1 MCQGCSTGHA
11 KHERA
16 TAKERQR
23 GKSGGEREQALS
35 QSILKGVNGSNKKS
49 FINDGA
55 TFQQQAPGARAPLFM
70 AHSSFNL
77 DLGRAAPPPP
87 LSSPLPGH

>member
-1 MCQGCSTGHA
+1 MWQGCSTGHA
-11 KHERA
+11 KHERE
-16 TAKERQR
+16 TARQT
-23 GKSGGEREQALS
+23 GGEREQALS

-55 TFQQQAPGARAPLFM
+55 TFQQQAPEARAPLFM

-77 DLGRAAPPPP
+77 DLGRAAPHPHLFPP
-87 LSSPLPGH
+87 HC